1 MLARHTPHHQA
12 LAPTT
17 DTPRGFAVVTSVSV
31 DASYNFPQTELTA
44 MSNNIAQLIQDI
56 DRLDLHRR
64 NMMEELKD
72 LRDITLF
79 YNKRHP
85 EHRAAE
91 PTSIAEDK
99 QDSSTRQHDT
109 ETAKKAYH
117 PRETDDSRGQQHEQD
132 SLNSR

>member
-1 MLARHTPHHQA
+1 M
-12 LAPTT
+12 
-17 DTPRGFAVVTSVSV
+17 VTSVPV
-31 DASYNFPQTELTA
+31 DGSYDFPRTELMA
-44 MSNNIAQLIQDI
+44 MSSNMQDI